1 MIVLRDERRIARMKQ
16 IGQWTSL
23 AGMLALVGGLVMA
36 FTAVN
41 GSTNLVFYQLLA
53 LMGGWML
60 SQIGIYLAHRYVRD
74 PRPDQVLDQQVK
86 KVARDGRFYH
96 FLLPAPHVLLT
107 PQGVIVF
114 IAKFQSGDVSVQDD
128 RWRQG
133 GVGIRRISEGI
144 RRVFGQEG
152 LGNPTREAESAVAAI
167 ANYLR
172 KNAPSVEEVRI
183 APVIVFTTKQA
194 GNLDLDGSSI
204 PAMHFAK
211 LKTFLRQQR
220 GKSVKPMPA
229 ADYEAI
235 KTAFDKKAAHLIEEI
250 AQDDE

>member
-1 MIVLRDERRIARMKQ
+1 MVSIRDEKRIQRMKQ
-16 IGQWTSL
+16 IGQWASL
-23 AGMLALVGGLVMA
+23 LGMLALVGGLVMA
-36 FTAVN
+36 FTALD
-41 GSTNLVFYQLLA
+41 GSSNIIFYQLLA

-60 SQIGIYLAHRYVRD
+60 SQVGIYLAHRYVRD

-96 FLLPAPHVLLT
+96 FLLPASHVLLT
-107 PQGVIVF
+107 PQGIIVF
-114 IAKFQSGDVSVQDD
+114 IAKFQSGNITVQNDK
-128 RWRQG
+128 WRQSG
-133 GVGIRRISEGI
+133 MGFLGLRRI
-144 RRVFGQEG
+144 FGQES

-167 ANYLR
+167 ASYLR
-172 KNAPSVEEVRI
+172 KNAPEVEEVRI

-194 GNLDLDGSSI
+194 GNLDLDGSPI

-220 GKSVKPMPA
+220 GKDKKAMSA

-235 KTAFDKKAAHLIEEI
+235 KAAFDKKAAHLVEEI
-250 AQDDE
+250 VEDEMVEAS

>member
-1 MIVLRDERRIARMKQ
+1 MVVIRDERRIARMKQ

-23 AGMLALVGGLVMA
+23 AGMLLLIGGLVMA
-36 FTAVN
+36 FTALDGTAN
-41 GSTNLVFYQLLA
+41 NIIFYQLLA
-53 LMGGWML
+53 LLGGWML
-60 SQIGIYLAHRYVRD
+60 SQVGIYLAHRYVRD

-107 PQGVIVF
+107 PQGIIVF
-114 IAKFQSGDVSVQDD
+114 IAKFQSGNITVQNDK
-128 RWRQG
+128 WRQS
-133 GVGIRRISEGI
+133 GVGMRRI
-144 RRVFGQEG
+144 FGQEG

-183 APVIVFTTKQA
+183 APVIVFTTKEA
-194 GNLDLDGSSI
+194 GELNLKGSTI
-204 PAMHFAK
+204 PAMHYAK
-211 LKTFLRQQR
+211 LRSFLRQQR
-220 GKSVKPMPA
+220 GKGVKPIPT
-229 ADYEAI
+229 ADYEAV

-250 AQDDE
+250 AAGDEE